1 MRIQGIAQDAADR
14 NTWKRIADN
23 ALKGLHTHTL
33 RGQVHERLDRER
45 RSGSSATSKRI
56 HATPTSVRTE
66 CMQPYVG
73 RGLSSWCAE
82 LLTLDDA
89 ASKEDHSADER
100 SLELLRQVGL
110 LDDVAEPVDNALRL
124 ALATRADGRNTLH
137 WVAINGHVKLCK
149 CIILEVVSRCGRSGT
164 LLRMTKDNDGWL
176 PLLLAIMKG
185 RLECTREKKHT
196 RK

>member
-1 MRIQGIAQDAADR
+1 M
-14 NTWKRIADN
+14 
-23 ALKGLHTHTL
+23 
-33 RGQVHERLDRER
+33 
-45 RSGSSATSKRI
+45 
-56 HATPTSVRTE
+56 
-66 CMQPYVG
+66 
-73 RGLSSWCAE
+73 
-82 LLTLDDA
+82 DDA

-196 RK
+196 RN